1 MLSAV
6 SNLTRRK
13 EEKEKMLA
21 LGDWIPAGPQ
31 TSCENSMS
39 WAKRPGFGQVVY
51 IHPAF
56 HFYQLE
62 FSFIKGKF
70 TESRLFTH
78 QERVELG
85 LDSDEP
91 VTSPRLER
99 TKRRSGARLPS
110 FCGEDE
116 EVNDADDG
124 MASASDEDLG
134 SMF

>member
-1 MLSAV
+1 M
-6 SNLTRRK
+6 
-13 EEKEKMLA
+13 MLA

-31 TSCENSMS
+31 TSCEKSMA
-39 WAKRPGFGQVVY
+39 WATHPGFGQVVY

-62 FSFIKGKF
+62 FTFMKGKF
-70 TESRLFTH
+70 TESRSFSH

-91 VTSPRLER
+91 ASSPRLTR
-99 TKRRSGARLPS
+99 LKRRTGARLPS
-110 FCGEDE
+110 YSGESEIGDE
-116 EVNDADDG
+116 EDGAEDG